1 VARIPK
7 KLTAEQRK
15 AIVKL
20 LSKKKGVDT
29 AQIRNEI
36 AQVLKG
42 GTAVPRYASK
52 GGYMEKKKKGATKNA
67 SKKR

>member
-1 VARIPK
+1 MPK

-15 AIVKL
+15 AIMKL
-20 LSKKKGVDT
+20 LSKKKGVD
-29 AQIRNEI
+29 ANQIRAEI

-52 GGYMEKKKKGATKNA
+52 GGHITKKKKDATRNATK
-67 SKKR
+67 KR